1 MMAPPDGHMYRGSS
15 GAGGTRT
22 LNLTVA
28 LHGEGMK
35 ELVEVDEPVADE
47 VAAAEGATRIRQR

>member
-1 MMAPPDGHMYRGSS
+1 M
-15 GAGGTRT
+15 
-22 LNLTVA
+22 NLTVA